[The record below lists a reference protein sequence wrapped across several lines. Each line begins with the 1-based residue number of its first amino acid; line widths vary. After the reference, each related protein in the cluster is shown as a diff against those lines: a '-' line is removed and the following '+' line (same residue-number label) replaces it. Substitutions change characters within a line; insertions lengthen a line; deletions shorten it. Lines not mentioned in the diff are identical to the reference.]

1 MRLTR
6 KRIRLHADSMTDTS
20 EVEVVAAKPKNK
32 GGRPK
37 GRKDSKA
44 VVQVKKTAKVLE
56 LRARGL
62 SQSEIA
68 GAVGLSET
76 RVKQLVQQFKP
87 VFSELENIE
96 AYQSVRKDLLSATEL
111 VLLKSLND
119 PEKLSKASANGIAY
133 SFSQIFQARRLETG
147 QSTQNVQQSV
157 ITVSLTPN
165 EYGDR

>member
-1 MRLTR
+1 LTQR
-6 KRIRLHADSMTDTS
+6 QSRAHAGRMTETQ
-20 EVEVVAAKPKNK
+20 EVEVLPAKQRNK

-37 GRKDSKA
+37 GRKNSRE
-44 VVQVKKTAKVLE
+44 VIQVKKTAKVLE

-133 SFSQIFQARRLETG
+133 SFSQIFQARRLESG

-157 ITVSLTPN
+157 VNISLNPS
-165 EYGDR
+165 EYGEP

>member
-1 MRLTR
+1 
-6 KRIRLHADSMTDTS
+6 MTETIEP
-20 EVEVVAAKPKNK
+20 EVIAAKPKNK

-37 GRKDSKA
+37 GRKDSKS

-87 VFSELENIE
+87 VFTELENIE
-96 AYQSVRKDLLSATEL
+96 AYQSVRKDLLNATEL
-111 VLLKSLND
+111 LLLKSLND
-119 PEKLSKASANGIAY
+119 PEKLQKASANAIAY
-133 SFSQIFQARRLETG
+133 SFSQIFSARRLESN
-147 QSTQNVQQSV
+147 QSTANVQTQ
-157 ITVSLTPN
+157 TVTVTLNPSDYT
-165 EYGDR
+165 ER

>member
-1 MRLTR
+1 MS
-6 KRIRLHADSMTDTS
+6 DD
-20 EVEVVAAKPKNK
+20 VEVVSAKPKNK

-37 GRKDSKA
+37 GRKDSKS

-76 RVKQLVQQFKP
+76 RVKQLIQQFKP

-111 VLLKSLND
+111 LLLKSLND
-119 PEKLSKASANGIAY
+119 PEKLQKASANAIAY
-133 SFSQIFQARRLETG
+133 SFSQIFSARRLESG
-147 QSTQNVQQSV
+147 QSTSNVTTQT
-157 ITVSLTPN
+157 IAISLN
-165 EYGDR
+165 ADQFEVNDN

>member
-1 MRLTR
+1 
-6 KRIRLHADSMTDTS
+6 MTETQ
-20 EVEVVAAKPKNK
+20 EVEVLPAKQRNK

-37 GRKDSKA
+37 GRKNSRE
-44 VVQVKKTAKVLE
+44 VIQVKKTAKVLE

-133 SFSQIFQARRLETG
+133 SFSQIFQARRLESG

-157 ITVSLTPN
+157 VNISLNPS
-165 EYGDR
+165 EYGEP

>member
-1 MRLTR
+1 
-6 KRIRLHADSMTDTS
+6 MTETQ
-20 EVEVVAAKPKNK
+20 EVETLPAKGRNK

-37 GRKDSKA
+37 GRKNSRE
-44 VVQVKKTAKVLE
+44 VIQVKKTAKVLE

-96 AYQSVRKDLLSATEL
+96 AYQSVRKDLLTATEL

-119 PEKLSKASANGIAY
+119 PEKLNKASANAIAY
-133 SFSQIFQARRLETG
+133 SFSQIFSARRLESG
-147 QSTQNVQQSV
+147 QSTQNVATQ
-157 ITVSLTPN
+157 TVTISLTTA
-165 EYGDR
+165 EYSDD

>member
-1 MRLTR
+1 MTATVT
-6 KRIRLHADSMTDTS
+6 RLHAEGMTDTI
-20 EVEVVAAKPKNK
+20 EVVAAKPKNK

-119 PEKLSKASANGIAY
+119 PEKLNKASANAIAY
-133 SFSQIFQARRLETG
+133 SFSQIFSARRLESG

-157 ITVSLTPN
+157 INVSLTPN
-165 EYGDR
+165 EYTEG

>member
-1 MRLTR
+1 MTQRQSR
-6 KRIRLHADSMTDTS
+6 AHAGRMTETQ
-20 EVEVVAAKPKNK
+20 EVEVLPAKQRNK

-37 GRKDSKA
+37 GRKNSRE
-44 VVQVKKTAKVLE
+44 VIQVKKTAKVLE

-133 SFSQIFQARRLETG
+133 SFSQIFQARRLESG

-157 ITVSLTPN
+157 VNISLNPS
-165 EYGDR
+165 EYGEP

>member
-1 MRLTR
+1 
-6 KRIRLHADSMTDTS
+6 MTDRQEA
-20 EVEVVAAKPKNK
+20 EVIPLKPKNK

-62 SQSEIA
+62 GQSEIA

-76 RVKQLVQQFKP
+76 RVKQLIQQFKP

-119 PEKLSKASANGIAY
+119 PEKLNKASANAIAY

-157 ITVSLTPN
+157 VKISVAPTTFCD
-165 EYGDR
+165 E

>member
-1 MRLTR
+1 
-6 KRIRLHADSMTDTS
+6 MTETT
-20 EVEVVAAKPKNK
+20 EVEVLPAKQRNK

-37 GRKDSKA
+37 GRKNSRE
-44 VVQVKKTAKVLE
+44 VIQVKKTAKVLE

-157 ITVSLTPN
+157 VAISLTPG
-165 EYGDR
+165 EYSEPG